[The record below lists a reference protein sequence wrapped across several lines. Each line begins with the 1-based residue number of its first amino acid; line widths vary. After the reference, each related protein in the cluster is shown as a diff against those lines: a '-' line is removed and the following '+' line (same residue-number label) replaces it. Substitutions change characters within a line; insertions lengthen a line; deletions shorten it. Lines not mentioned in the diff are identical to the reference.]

1 MGGSHVYSDDFFK
14 AQALLA
20 REDEIAE
27 KTKLKKTLQQKSEL
41 CKKGMAILVEKPVC
55 FETNNYKDLLTNEL
69 DLLLQWYGV
78 ENKGLKKAEKVARWK
93 EIRAANMEP
102 PNLDMWMAED
112 KEELIKISN
121 KEINMLETYL
131 GQYAALQKRNVVA
144 AILDFINKSP

>member
-1 MGGSHVYSDDFFK
+1 MYSDDFFK